1 MIALAGLIPWKY
13 VAIAAAA
20 LFVFW
25 FVRDLGVQAE
35 RAKWVVSMSEEK
47 ERQSIAA
54 DVARKHS
61 QQLSSRLLNSEA
73 SRDTL
78 TRRLQDEA
86 RDAVGAGDVCLNTD
100 SVMRLNA
107 IMDGP
112 KAD

>member
-1 MIALAGLIPWKY
+1 MMGLAAIIPWKY

-20 LFVFW
+20 LFAFW

-47 ERQSIAA
+47 ERQSVAA

-61 QQLSSRLLNSEA
+61 QRLSSRLLNSEA
-73 SRDTL
+73 TRDTL

-86 RDAVGAGDVCLNTD
+86 RGSAGADVQCLDADN
-100 SVMRLNA
+100 VMRLNA

-112 KAD
+112 KTD